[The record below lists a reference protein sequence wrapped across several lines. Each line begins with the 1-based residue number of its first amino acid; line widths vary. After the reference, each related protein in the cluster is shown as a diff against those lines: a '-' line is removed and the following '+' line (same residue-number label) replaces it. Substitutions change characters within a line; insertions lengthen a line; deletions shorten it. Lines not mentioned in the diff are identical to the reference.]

1 MRKFNGYETTQSYSN
16 AEKLPV
22 GGYVL
27 KIANVRYEEG
37 QNGNSDRVVFM
48 FDIEEGEYKGF
59 FRKQYESQTSEDKK
73 WKGTFVLYYP
83 KDDGTE
89 QDGWTKARFKTVM
102 ENFEESNKGYKF
114 DWDSEK
120 LKGKLIGGIFVDTYS
135 VIEGKEIKYVSLVS
149 KNIRT
154 VDCIRSGNYK
164 MPDPIKKNGAT
175 GSAPAASSSDGFM
188 HITSGSEEEI
198 PF

>member
-1 MRKFNGYETTQSYSN
+1 MRKFNGYDTTQSYSN
-16 AEKLPV
+16 QEKLPA

-27 KIANVRYEEG
+27 KIADVRYEEG
-37 QNGNSDRVVFM
+37 QNGNSDRVVFR
-48 FDIEEGEYKGF
+48 FDIDEGEYKGF
-59 FRKQYESQTSEDKK
+59 FQKQYDSQTAEDKK

-102 ENFEESNKGYKF
+102 ENFEESNRGYKF
-114 DWDSEK
+114 DWDSDK

-135 VIEGKEIKYVSLVS
+135 VIDGKEVKYVSLAS

-154 VDCIRSGNYK
+154 VDFIRRGNYK
-164 MPDPIKKNGAT
+164 MPDPIKKNGAN
-175 GSAPAASSSDGFM
+175 GLAPVSAASNGFM
-188 HITSGSEEEI
+188 DIPAGSDEEI

>member
-175 GSAPAASSSDGFM
+175 GYAPAASSSDGFM
-188 HITSGSEEEI
+188 NIPSGSEEEI